1 MNREIHAAAIKM
13 FGKEHRDSCAITI
26 NLGIALIDMGRPEE
40 AKPLLRDQIPFS
52 VRCLGPEHEVT
63 LTLRW
68 KYACAIGECSLC
80 DPNAL
85 REAISMLEAV
95 LKISRRVLGAKY
107 PTTKWIQDSLTYF
120 GQFERAQDFFFK

>member
-1 MNREIHAAAIKM
+1 MK
-13 FGKEHRDSCAITI
+13 KVRDQ
-26 NLGIALIDMGRPEE
+26 IATAQRQAHCFFPPRKRKE